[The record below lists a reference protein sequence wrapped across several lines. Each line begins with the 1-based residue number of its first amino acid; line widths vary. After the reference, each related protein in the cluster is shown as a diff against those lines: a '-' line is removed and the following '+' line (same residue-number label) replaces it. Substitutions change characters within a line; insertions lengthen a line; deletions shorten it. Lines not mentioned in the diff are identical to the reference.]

1 MVEGNTIIQVRQC
14 TTLSSVP
21 SRNIHHPVQCSLN
34 MYCTT
39 LYRVSSRRIH
49 HPVQCSLKMY
59 CTTLYRVSSV
69 RIQLVVQCSLCT
81 YCFHIIGQETMR
93 ASLSPKAARLPHL
106 HWWAYSATVVLGGGR
121 VCLVSGVVVLGCTR
135 VGRWV
140 AGPGCVW
147 QWKLSRPDQVVSV
160 QKLEAFVI
168 LIVVATVVLGYCHSP
183 VRIVVLVVVVV
194 VVVLRVVEK
203 VY

>member
-1 MVEGNTIIQVRQC
+1 MIQEIKKGLDALITSTTKKVAFCEEEIQTNAHLAEVKKSEQALIVGNTIIQVRQC

-81 YCFHIIGQETMR
+81 YCFHIIVP
-93 ASLSPKAARLPHL
+93 S
-106 HWWAYSATVVLGGGR
+106 
-121 VCLVSGVVVLGCTR
+121 
-135 VGRWV
+135 
-140 AGPGCVW
+140 
-147 QWKLSRPDQVVSV
+147 
-160 QKLEAFVI
+160 
-168 LIVVATVVLGYCHSP
+168 
-183 VRIVVLVVVVV
+183 VRIVFILLVRKQWELLSHRRLLGYHITLMS
-194 VVVLRVVEK
+194 VLR
-203 VY
+203 YCGTRWRAGMSG